1 MIIKIKT
8 LGFTAKQ
15 ELKDFVNEKLE
26 KFAHLFNKIICCE
39 VSFSLDK
46 SDTNENKVC
55 DMRLVIPGNDLLA
68 GAQCKTFEEAT
79 AQAAEALERQIEKR
93 KTKLNVTRNSIKQT
107 NLK

>member
-1 MIIKIKT
+1 MNIKIKT

-15 ELKDFVNEKLE
+15 ELTDFVNEKVK
-26 KFAHLFNKIICCE
+26 KFSYLYDKIISSE

-55 DMRLVIPGNDLLA
+55 DIRLIIPGNDLLA

-79 AQAAEALERQIEKR
+79 AQAVEALERQIEKKR
-93 KTKLNVTRNSIKQT
+93 TKLNAARKSIEK
-107 NLK
+107 LI